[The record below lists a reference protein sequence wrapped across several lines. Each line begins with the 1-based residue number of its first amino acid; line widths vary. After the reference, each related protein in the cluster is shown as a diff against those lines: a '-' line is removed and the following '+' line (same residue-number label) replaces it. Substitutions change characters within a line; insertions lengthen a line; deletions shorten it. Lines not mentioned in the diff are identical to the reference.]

1 MRPIRLTLSAFGP
14 YAARTDVDF
23 DKLGHS
29 GLYLIT
35 GDTGAG
41 KTTLFDAITF
51 ALYGEASGQE
61 RKGAMMRSKYADA
74 AVPTFVELEFE
85 LRGRRYRVKRAPEYE
100 RPKLRGEGTVKN
112 RPEAQLYYPNGDVLD
127 SYRDVT
133 AEVENLIGLTREQ
146 FGQIGMIAQGDF
158 KRLLLADTQERREI
172 LQRIFHTERFERL
185 QAQLSD
191 RSNRARRDA
200 VEAEHALMQNAAML
214 TVPSELRDELDV
226 LRREESLANVR
237 ALCALARRG
246 MALDEARAG
255 ETETARA
262 QLRQAG
268 AALSERIGRAKK
280 RAEEQKQLED
290 VARDI
295 VSAEQQAESAKRE
308 SEAAEKLRPRRA
320 EIETQL
326 GALRS
331 RMADYEQ
338 AETLVRR
345 LEGLSEQARRAEA
358 EEQRARALQID
369 LHQKLETAREKVAQM
384 ADVVAARAE
393 AERAAHDAKRRAEQL
408 ERLIAAMKDEE
419 VRALACQR
427 ERAGET
433 EKLNLSRAAKAA
445 YDDAEAAF
453 FGAQAGILAETLE
466 EGAPCPVCGAAH
478 HPHPAKRTEG
488 APTQAELETL
498 RARRDSAEKAAQTA
512 HGAAERAAEAL
523 GAARRL
529 VQDRALEAEC
539 DERIGR
545 AEAETRRDEASRLQ
559 QAALVQREKLHQRVQ
574 ALENTKRLIPQKEA
588 EEQQAAECARQKAE
602 EKSGLL
608 SSRAELALR
617 LDALKKSLPFETR
630 RQAEQAA
637 DGLENEK
644 HVIDRQTEESAE
656 KLRQIGERLAALNA
670 KKQTLEQPPEEAERE
685 EPLAA
690 LTEQSE
696 RLNAQIDALEAE
708 SRGLHARLSGNRDA
722 LARIDAGLEDT
733 AKKRELAQT
742 LGTLSATANGQLT
755 GRDKVTLEVYVQMAY
770 FDRVIARANLR
781 LREMTTGQYELRR
794 RAEADNRQ
802 SQSGLDMEVIDHING
817 SARDV
822 RTLSGGESFMAS
834 LALALGLSDEVQSG
848 AGGVCLDSLFVD
860 EGFGSL
866 DAQAL
871 SQAVGVLAGLT
882 EGNKLVG
889 VISHVEELNRRI
901 DKKIWVTKDRTGMS
915 RVRIETEG

>member
-338 AETLVRR
+338 AETLARR
-345 LEGLSEQARRAEA
+345 LEGLNEQARRAEA
-358 EEQRARALQID
+358 EEQRARASQTD

-393 AERAAHDAKRRAEQL
+393 AERAAHDAKRRVEQL

-419 VRALACQR
+419 AKELACQR

-445 YDDAEAAF
+445 YDGAEAAF

-722 LARIDAGLEDT
+722 LARIDAGLEDA

-781 LREMTTGQYELRR
+781 LREMTAGQYELRR

-871 SQAVGVLAGLT
+871 SQAVSVLAGLT

-915 RVRIETEG
+915 RVRIETEV

>member
-185 QAQLSD
+185 QTQLSD

-200 VEAEHALMQNAAML
+200 VEAERALVQNAAGL
-214 TVPSELRDELDV
+214 TVPGELRDELDV

-268 AALSERIGRAKK
+268 AALSERIGQAKK
-280 RAEEQKQLED
+280 RAEEQKQLEA

-326 GALRS
+326 GVLRS

-338 AETLVRR
+338 AETLARR
-345 LEGLSEQARRAEA
+345 LENLSEQARQAEA
-358 EEQRARALQID
+358 EEQRARAAQTD
-369 LHQKLETAREKVAQM
+369 LHQKLETAREKVAQI

-393 AERAAHDAKRRAEQL
+393 AERAAGDAKRCAEQL

-419 VRALACQR
+419 AKALACQK

-433 EKLNLSRAAKAA
+433 EKLTLSRAAKAA
-445 YDDAEAAF
+445 YDGAEAAF

-488 APTQAELETL
+488 APTQAELEAL
-498 RARRDSAEKAAQTA
+498 RAKRDSAEKAAQTA
-512 HGAAERAAEAL
+512 HAAAERAAEAL

-539 DERIGR
+539 EEHIGR
-545 AEAETRRDEASRLQ
+545 AEAETRRDEASRVQ

-588 EEQQAAECARQKAE
+588 EEQQAAERAREKAE

-630 RQAEQAA
+630 KQAEQAA

-644 HVIDRQTEESAE
+644 RAIDRQTEESAE
-656 KLRQIGERLAALNA
+656 KLRRIGERLAALNA
-670 KKQTLEQPPEEAERE
+670 QKQTLEQPPEEAERE
-685 EPLAA
+685 APLAA

-708 SRGLHARLSGNRDA
+708 ARALHARLSGNRDA
-722 LARIDAGLEDT
+722 LARIDAGLEDA

-781 LREMTTGQYELRR
+781 LREMTAGQYELRR
-794 RAEADNRQ
+794 RAEADNQR

-866 DAQAL
+866 DTQAL
-871 SQAVGVLAGLT
+871 AQAVGVLAGLT

-915 RVRIETEG
+915 RVRIETET

>member
-280 RAEEQKQLED
+280 RAEEQKQLEE

-338 AETLVRR
+338 AETLARR

-358 EEQRARALQID
+358 EEQRARASQTD

-419 VRALACQR
+419 ARALACQR

-445 YDDAEAAF
+445 YDGAEAAF

-545 AEAETRRDEASRLQ
+545 TEAETRRDEASRLQ

-644 HVIDRQTEESAE
+644 RVIDRQTEESAE

-708 SRGLHARLSGNRDA
+708 SCGLHARLSGNRDA

-781 LREMTTGQYELRR
+781 LREMTAGQYELRR

>member
-338 AETLVRR
+338 AETLARR
-345 LEGLSEQARRAEA
+345 LEGLNEQARRAEA
-358 EEQRARALQID
+358 EEQRARASQTD

-393 AERAAHDAKRRAEQL
+393 AERAAHDAKRRVEQL

-419 VRALACQR
+419 AKELACQR

-722 LARIDAGLEDT
+722 LARIDAGLEDA

-781 LREMTTGQYELRR
+781 LREMTAGQYELRR

-871 SQAVGVLAGLT
+871 SQAVSVLAGLT

-915 RVRIETEG
+915 RVRIETEV

>member
-133 AEVENLIGLTREQ
+133 AELENLIGLTREQ

-255 ETETARA
+255 ENETARA
-262 QLRQAG
+262 QLRQVG

-280 RAEEQKQLED
+280 RAEEQKQLEE

-338 AETLVRR
+338 AETLARR

-358 EEQRARALQID
+358 EEQRARASQTD

-419 VRALACQR
+419 AKELACQR

-644 HVIDRQTEESAE
+644 RVIDRQTEESAE
-656 KLRQIGERLAALNA
+656 KLRQISERLAALNA

-708 SRGLHARLSGNRDA
+708 SRGLHARLSGNRDV
-722 LARIDAGLEDT
+722 LARIDAGLEDA

-781 LREMTTGQYELRR
+781 LREMTAGQYELRR

>member
-280 RAEEQKQLED
+280 RAEEQKQLEE

-338 AETLVRR
+338 AETLARR
-345 LEGLSEQARRAEA
+345 LEGLNEQARRAEA
-358 EEQRARALQID
+358 EEQRARASQTD

-419 VRALACQR
+419 VRALTCQR

-445 YDDAEAAF
+445 YDGAEAAF

-498 RARRDSAEKAAQTA
+498 RVRRDSAEKAAQTA

-608 SSRAELALR
+608 SSRAELVLR

-630 RQAEQAA
+630 RQAEQSA

-644 HVIDRQTEESAE
+644 RVIDRQTEESAE

-722 LARIDAGLEDT
+722 LARIDAGLEDA

-781 LREMTTGQYELRR
+781 LREMTAGQYELRR

>member
-226 LRREESLANVR
+226 LQREESLANVR

-280 RAEEQKQLED
+280 RAEEQKQLEE

-338 AETLVRR
+338 AETLARR
-345 LEGLSEQARRAEA
+345 LEGLNEQARRAEA
-358 EEQRARALQID
+358 EEQRARASQTD

-419 VRALACQR
+419 VRALACQK

-644 HVIDRQTEESAE
+644 RVIDRQTEESAE

-685 EPLAA
+685 EPLAV

-722 LARIDAGLEDT
+722 LARIDAGLEDA

-781 LREMTTGQYELRR
+781 LREMTAGQYELRR

>member
-280 RAEEQKQLED
+280 RAEEQKQLEE

-338 AETLVRR
+338 AETLARR

-358 EEQRARALQID
+358 EEQRARASQTD

-419 VRALACQR
+419 ARALACQR

-445 YDDAEAAF
+445 YDGAEAAF

-722 LARIDAGLEDT
+722 LARIDAGLEDA

-781 LREMTTGQYELRR
+781 LREMTAGQYELRR

-871 SQAVGVLAGLT
+871 SQAVSVLAGLT

-915 RVRIETEG
+915 RVRIETEV

>member
-588 EEQQAAECARQKAE
+588 EEQKAAECARQKAE

>member
-280 RAEEQKQLED
+280 RAEEQKQLEE

-338 AETLVRR
+338 AETLARR

-358 EEQRARALQID
+358 EEQRARASQTD

-419 VRALACQR
+419 ARALACQR

-644 HVIDRQTEESAE
+644 RVIDRQTEESAE

-781 LREMTTGQYELRR
+781 LREMTAGQYELRR

>member
-280 RAEEQKQLED
+280 RAEEQKQLEE

-331 RMADYEQ
+331 RMADYKQ
-338 AETLVRR
+338 AETLARR

-358 EEQRARALQID
+358 EEQRARASQTD

-419 VRALACQR
+419 VRALACQK

-781 LREMTTGQYELRR
+781 LREMTAGQYELRR

-915 RVRIETEG
+915 RVRIETEV

>member
-280 RAEEQKQLED
+280 RAEEQKQLEE

-331 RMADYEQ
+331 RMADYKQ
-338 AETLVRR
+338 AETLARR

-358 EEQRARALQID
+358 EEQRARASQTD

-781 LREMTTGQYELRR
+781 LREMTAGQYELRR

-915 RVRIETEG
+915 RVRIETEV